1 MLFQSTPGVAG
12 KVVGRLL
19 NHVTMAAEK
28 VAPAPFDRLSSC
40 APLALIAEAREEK
53 LPSTWAN
60 VSGDVV
66 PERRVTVTCVDTIY
80 PWLTVIWA
88 AVV

>member
-53 LPSTWAN
+53 FPST
-60 VSGDVV
+60 
-66 PERRVTVTCVDTIY
+66 
-80 PWLTVIWA
+80 
-88 AVV
+88 